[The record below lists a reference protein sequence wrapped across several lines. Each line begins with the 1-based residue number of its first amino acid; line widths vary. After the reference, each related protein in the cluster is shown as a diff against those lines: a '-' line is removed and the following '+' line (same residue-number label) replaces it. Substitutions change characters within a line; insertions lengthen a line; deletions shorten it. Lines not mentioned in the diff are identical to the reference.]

1 MSHSLL
7 ICLPLAL
14 CAADLPEPK
23 SDMGNFY
30 PMLNGY
36 AAQSTFPLS
45 YLAQDWPDPDAWRQ
59 QGRDRMHELLSYNPQ
74 PAAPDPELLESVK
87 KDGYTRHLV
96 RYAISAGRTTD
107 AYLLIPDGLD
117 APAPAVVA
125 LHCHSGF
132 YYSGKE
138 KITETENP
146 VPCLQ
151 DLINNTYGGRPFADE
166 LARRGFVVLVPDAF
180 YFGAQRLDVTQIP
193 RRFVESLA
201 GCEPGSNDY
210 VQKFNPVA
218 ARHEDLMAKTMFAAG
233 ATWPGILFQGDRAS
247 VDYLVTRP
255 EVDPSRIGCIG
266 LSIGGYR
273 SAHLFALDPR
283 IKCAVVAGWMTTYST
298 LLYDHIHSHTWMVY
312 VPRQHNFLDLPDVVT
327 LNAPNPLMVINCLN
341 DSLFTLEGM
350 QAAEKKIAGVY
361 GKMGAADRFTCN
373 YYDEPHS
380 LKIPAQD
387 DAIAWFQ
394 KWLRQ

>member
-14 CAADLPEPK
+14 CAADLPEPR
-23 SDMGNFY
+23 SDMGSFY
-30 PMLNGY
+30 PMLNSY

-45 YLAQDWPDPDAWRQ
+45 FLAQDWPDPEAWRQ
-59 QGRDRMHELLSYNPQ
+59 QGRARMHELLSYTPE

-96 RYAISAGRTTD
+96 RYTISAGRSTE
-107 AYLLIPDGLD
+107 AYLLIPDGLA
-117 APAPAVVA
+117 APAPAIVA

-151 DLINNTYGGRPFADE
+151 ELINTTYGGRPFADE

-193 RRFVESLA
+193 QRFAESLA
-201 GCEPGSNDY
+201 GCAPGSNDY
-210 VQKFNPVA
+210 VQKFNPIA

-233 ATWPGILFQGDRAS
+233 TTWPGILFQGDRAS

-283 IKCAVVAGWMTTYST
+283 ITCAVVAGWMTTYSA

-312 VPRQHNFLDLPDVVT
+312 VPRQHNSLDLPDVVT
-327 LNAPNPLMVINCLN
+327 LNAPNPLMVINCLK

-350 QAAEKKIAGVY
+350 QAAESKIAAVY
-361 GKMGAADRFTCN
+361 EKMGAGDRFVCN
-373 YYDEPHS
+373 YYDEHHS

-387 DAIAWFQ
+387 DAVAWFE
-394 KWLRQ
+394 KWLRH

>member
-233 ATWPGILFQGDRAS
+233 ATRN
-247 VDYLVTRP
+247 
-255 EVDPSRIGCIG
+255 SR
-266 LSIGGYR
+266 
-273 SAHLFALDPR
+273 
-283 IKCAVVAGWMTTYST
+283 
-298 LLYDHIHSHTWMVY
+298 
-312 VPRQHNFLDLPDVVT
+312 
-327 LNAPNPLMVINCLN
+327 
-341 DSLFTLEGM
+341 
-350 QAAEKKIAGVY
+350 
-361 GKMGAADRFTCN
+361 
-373 YYDEPHS
+373 
-380 LKIPAQD
+380 
-387 DAIAWFQ
+387 
-394 KWLRQ
+394 

>member
-1 MSHSLL
+1 
-7 ICLPLAL
+7 
-14 CAADLPEPK
+14 
-23 SDMGNFY
+23 
-30 PMLNGY
+30 
-36 AAQSTFPLS
+36 
-45 YLAQDWPDPDAWRQ
+45 
-59 QGRDRMHELLSYNPQ
+59 
-74 PAAPDPELLESVK
+74 
-87 KDGYTRHLV
+87 
-96 RYAISAGRTTD
+96 
-107 AYLLIPDGLD
+107 
-117 APAPAVVA
+117 
-125 LHCHSGF
+125 
-132 YYSGKE
+132 
-138 KITETENP
+138 
-146 VPCLQ
+146 
-151 DLINNTYGGRPFADE
+151 
-166 LARRGFVVLVPDAF
+166 
-180 YFGAQRLDVTQIP
+180 
-193 RRFVESLA
+193 
-201 GCEPGSNDY
+201 
-210 VQKFNPVA
+210 
-218 ARHEDLMAKTMFAAG
+218 MAKTMFAAG

-283 IKCAVVAGWMTTYST
+283 IKCAVVAGWMTTYSA

-312 VPRQHNFLDLPDVVT
+312 VPRQHSFLDLPDVVT